1 MTLTKLNQHDI
12 KGMDHLGRVKLIN
25 SVVGYKS
32 ANLIGTVDANGNENL
47 SIVSSVIHL
56 GSSPALIGF
65 ISRPHSVERHT
76 LENIIS
82 SGYYTINAVSD
93 DIALQAHQTS
103 ARYEK
108 SQSEFD
114 MVGLSAQYDTDF
126 PAPFVQQSRLK
137 MGMRLVERITIAA
150 NQTELVIGEID
161 RLWLA
166 RKAVMPDGYIDVEAL
181 DLVTISGLDSYHSTQ
196 RLHRLSYAKPDKLVY
211 PLTLEGEPS
220 SWQAFDK
227 HKTEKGSLD

>member
-1 MTLTKLNQHDI
+1 
-12 KGMDHLGRVKLIN
+12 MDQLSRVKLIN

-32 ANLIGTVDANGNENL
+32 ANLIGTVDAEGNENL

-82 SGYYTINAVSD
+82 SGYYTINAVSA

-108 SQSEFD
+108 
-114 MVGLSAQYDTDF
+114 T
-126 PAPFVQQSRLK
+126 
-137 MGMRLVERITIAA
+137 
-150 NQTELVIGEID
+150 NQNLI
-161 RLWLA
+161 WL
-166 RKAVMPDGYIDVEAL
+166 GFAL
-181 DLVTISGLDSYHSTQ
+181 NTTPTF
-196 RLHRLSYAKPDKLVY
+196 LHRLCSRAV
-211 PLTLEGEPS
+211 
-220 SWQAFDK
+220 
-227 HKTEKGSLD
+227 